1 MNEITNFVNTVG
13 FPIASYLISALFI
26 KYTYDKQIK
35 REESHDKDCKE
46 HWAKLTDL
54 TKAVNE
60 NSQALRELVA
70 LMTKD
75 NENKIL

>member
-1 MNEITNFVNTVG
+1 MNEITNFVNAVG
-13 FPIASYLISALFI
+13 FPIASYLISAYFI

-35 REESHDKDCKE
+35 REEEHDKDCKE

-60 NSQALRELVA
+60 NSQALRELVT
-70 LMTKD
+70 LLT
-75 NENKIL
+75 NERK